1 VSSEALT
8 VVEKLRAAGVVSPR
22 GAARLARI
30 ARAELVSLRSE
41 LRLALYAGVL
51 LVVAGVGVVVE
62 QNLARLGAL
71 TIAASL
77 TLAVAACFL
86 WVARHAPRFTWG
98 EGPAAHLAFDYIL
111 LLGVLLGAS
120 DLAFVEAR
128 WTPLGPAWP
137 WHLLFVSL
145 ATALVAFRCD
155 SRIVFSLSLT
165 TFAAWRGVSVQLD
178 ERGIGRLLAG
188 SGRLRA
194 DAIVCA
200 LLFLLLGLLLLRTGR
215 KAHFEPV
222 ATHLGWLLLLGA
234 VISGIGIRSAVE
246 LVWTLALL
254 VTGSA
259 LASGAARARRFALF
273 AMGLVAA
280 FVAVCALFH
289 RLDPPLVVAA
299 AWYLL
304 ASLALLAGLA
314 WVQRRLREEA

>member
-8 VVEKLRAAGVVSPR
+8 VVEKLRAAGLVPAPR
-22 GAARLARI
+22 AARLARI
-30 ARAELVSLRSE
+30 ARAELVSVRTE

-62 QNLARLGAL
+62 ENLARLGAL
-71 TIAASL
+71 TIASAL
-77 TLAVAACFL
+77 TLAVAACFF
-86 WVARHAPRFTWG
+86 WVGRHAPRFTWG
-98 EGPAAHLAFDYIL
+98 EAPAAHLAFDYIL
-111 LLGVLLGAS
+111 LLGVLLGAA

-128 WTPLGPAWP
+128 WTPLGPAWS
-137 WHLLFVSL
+137 WHLLLVSL
-145 ATALVAFRCD
+145 AAALVALRYD

-165 TFAAWRGVSVQLD
+165 TFAAWRGVSVQLS
-178 ERGIGRLLAG
+178 ERGIGRLLDP

-194 DAIVCA
+194 DAIGCA
-200 LLFLLLGLLLLRTGR
+200 VLFLLLGLLLLRTGR

-222 ATHLGWLLLLGA
+222 ASHLGWLLLLGA
-234 VISGIGIRSAVE
+234 LVSGIGTRSAAD

-254 VTGSA
+254 VTAAA
-259 LASGAARARRFALF
+259 LGFGAARARRFALL
-273 AMGLVAA
+273 AMGFVAA
-280 FVAVCALFH
+280 FVAVSALFH

-304 ASLALLAGLA
+304 ASLALIAGLA